1 MKYSVIVAEDEIL
14 LQEDIIKKINE
25 SRSDFEVIGAAQT
38 GPQALDLIEEKNPFL
53 LFTDIR
59 MPIMDGLELIER
71 QRNTPSLRCHHPE
84 RLS

>member
-14 LQEDIIKKINE
+14 LQKDIIKKINE

-71 QRNTPSLRCHHPE
+71 ARETHPH
-84 RLS
+84 LDVIS

>member
-59 MPIMDGLELIER
+59 MPIMD
-71 QRNTPSLRCHHPE
+71 
-84 RLS
+84 

>member
-38 GPQALDLIEEKNPFL
+38 GPQALDLIE
-53 LFTDIR
+53 
-59 MPIMDGLELIER
+59 
-71 QRNTPSLRCHHPE
+71 
-84 RLS
+84 